1 MWRTFKTVV
10 MVVALGAQVIVA
22 PVATTAVEPTANQ
35 QGPNT
40 LVFGMS
46 TGLVY
51 DSNVMNS
58 QPPVSDVQY
67 TLYPMAA
74 LRLDRPKWNTTISM
88 TPGFSYSSANL
99 PEYQALSLTANAR
112 LQVHPTGKLSLDFT
126 NFLVS
131 SLNPFQS
138 LSVGKEGVPASG
150 SANLNYLPRTNESA
164 SAAALFNLSPRTSLN
179 AVAAY
184 NFLSYQS
191 NPNIPPVTQPFQ
203 ESSSGQ
209 VTLGVSH
216 TLNPRYSGTLQY
228 AGQIIDAGQGLV
240 RTVGHSVQFGIVGA
254 PTARLKLSAFGGP
267 QYVRNTYASVLD
279 QTGVGNELSQQGPVW
294 TWVGSFSISE
304 TFGRNQLS
312 VRASKQ
318 LGTGNQYQGAARQ
331 SAIEGDYT
339 RELAGNAKL
348 IVFVSYNGNSPVTVA
363 RSAPRLSNNYSSS
376 GAIFSKTFAGRW
388 EASCSYWYLF
398 QNRPA
403 SAVQLYSGNHNR
415 VAFSLS
421 YSLGKPIRQ

>member
-131 SLNPFQS
+131 SLNPDGYPVDSPSPNMLCFRYEFDTG
-138 LSVGKEGVPASG
+138 LDNSVVCDRFDG
-150 SANLNYLPRTNESA
+150 
-164 SAAALFNLSPRTSLN
+164 
-179 AVAAY
+179 
-184 NFLSYQS
+184 
-191 NPNIPPVTQPFQ
+191 
-203 ESSSGQ
+203 
-209 VTLGVSH
+209 H
-216 TLNPRYSGTLQY
+216 
-228 AGQIIDAGQGLV
+228 GL
-240 RTVGHSVQFGIVGA
+240 
-254 PTARLKLSAFGGP
+254 L
-267 QYVRNTYASVLD
+267 
-279 QTGVGNELSQQGPVW
+279 
-294 TWVGSFSISE
+294 
-304 TFGRNQLS
+304 
-312 VRASKQ
+312 
-318 LGTGNQYQGAARQ
+318 
-331 SAIEGDYT
+331 
-339 RELAGNAKL
+339 
-348 IVFVSYNGNSPVTVA
+348 
-363 RSAPRLSNNYSSS
+363 
-376 GAIFSKTFAGRW
+376 
-388 EASCSYWYLF
+388 C
-398 QNRPA
+398 
-403 SAVQLYSGNHNR
+403 
-415 VAFSLS
+415 
-421 YSLGKPIRQ
+421 